1 MPQHQGCDSVG
12 KAERSTSGEPSLTVV
27 STGCPGVIIE
37 QATQVSATKLLWVQV
52 RGDDLATA
60 QKVLESVQTHG
71 AL

>member
-1 MPQHQGCDSVG
+1 
-12 KAERSTSGEPSLTVV
+12 
-27 STGCPGVIIE
+27 
-37 QATQVSATKLLWVQV
+37 VQV